1 MSPAGQAGSG
11 ENGTL
16 TAPSG
21 SLVTSWA
28 LRSVIEPNAGFGWTW
43 ETCAATGT
51 TPVVVAE
58 LSSNTGNFRTIGS
71 ISASGNIS
79 CNGLEIPTSPP
90 ANPASGKWYLYLS

>member
-11 ENGTL
+11 WNGTL
-16 TAPSG
+16 TPPSG

-28 LRSVIEPNAGFGWTW
+28 LRSVIEPGAGFGWTW

-58 LSSNTGNFRTIGS
+58 LSAAGS
-71 ISASGNIS
+71 MRVTGNIS